1 MEVDRSAWCSSDFGS
16 DLGILTLPSISKH
29 HFDANFHR
37 PIGLRNMFAFGL
49 NGGAHAID
57 FAEAGISV
65 VSNTP
70 QEIREL
76 DDEVM
81 PRLAGTWKPEPE
93 DEVLQA
99 RFLRLF
105 CELDATT
112 DSSVLRA
119 RIGAAFLRQN
129 QHLLD

>member
-1 MEVDRSAWCSSDFGS
+1 
-16 DLGILTLPSISKH
+16 
-29 HFDANFHR
+29 
-37 PIGLRNMFAFGL
+37 MFAFGL
-49 NGGAHAID
+49 NGGAHAND

-70 QEIREL
+70 HEIREL
-76 DDEVM
+76 ADEVM
-81 PRLAGTWKPEPE
+81 HRLAGTWKPEPE

-99 RFLRLF
+99 RFWRLF